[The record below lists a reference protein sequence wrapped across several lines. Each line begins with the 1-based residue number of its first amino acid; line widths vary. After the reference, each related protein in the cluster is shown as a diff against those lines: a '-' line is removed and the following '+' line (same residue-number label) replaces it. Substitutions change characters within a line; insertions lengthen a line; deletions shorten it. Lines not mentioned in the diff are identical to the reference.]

1 MRPAEVEQSSAD
13 TAGELAWVL
22 AALRRV
28 TRRRLRATLP
38 GPRLNGALLELLRIV
53 EAEPGIGVA
62 AAARAL
68 HLAGNSVST
77 QVNQLVMAGLL
88 HREVDPM
95 DRRAARLELT
105 ETARSRL
112 AAWRTGRGELLGAAL
127 DRLPAADR
135 AAVSAALPALRRLLN
150 EVEEGP

>member
-1 MRPAEVEQSSAD
+1 MRPAPVEQSSAD
-13 TAGELAWVL
+13 TAGELTWVL

-28 TRRRLRATLP
+28 TRRRLRAALP
-38 GPRLNGALLELLRIV
+38 GPHLNGAQLELLRIV

-77 QVNQLVMAGLL
+77 QVNQLVTAGLL
-88 HREVDPM
+88 HRKVDSA

-105 ETARSRL
+105 EAARSRL
-112 AAWRTGRGELLGAAL
+112 VAWRTARGELLGAAL

-135 AAVSAALPALRRLLN
+135 AAVSAALPALRRLLG
-150 EVEEGP
+150 EVEEGL